1 MAPSLAQTFESSED
15 FRCYSRLRHAVKA
28 FDNSRIVGLSENSV
42 GPRPHTLTPKRL

>member
-15 FRCYSRLRHAVKA
+15 FRCDSCLRHAVKA